1 MTITI
6 SKKVLLPLFTLLIGF
21 SLGIN
26 GISQSS
32 AETPVVQGEVL
43 KVCINL
49 KTGVIRVSNKCDTKT
64 ERKTVLGSTGAQG
77 IQGETGATGAQG
89 IQGEKGDTGAQ
100 GIEGVTGAT
109 GAQGIQGEKG
119 DTGAQGIQGMQ
130 GEKGATGD
138 KGATGA
144 QGLQGA
150 TGAQGVQGVKGATGD
165 KGATGAQGLQGATG
179 AQGLQGLQGYT
190 GATGA
195 IGSTANLKTKSITL
209 WTKDYFGSC
218 SSWFG
223 ISMLSGDTSLSQYS
237 NTISLNKKCVSM
249 SSSDVTVY
257 VP

>member
-6 SKKVLLPLFTLLIGF
+6 SKKVLLPLFTLLIGV

-26 GISQSS
+26 GISPSN

-64 ERKTVLGSTGAQG
+64 ERKTVLGGTGAQG
-77 IQGETGATGAQG
+77 IQGETGAQGGQGVQGEKGETGAQG
-89 IQGEKGDTGAQ
+89 IQGPQGEK
-100 GIEGVTGAT
+100 GVTGAT
-109 GAQGIQGEKG
+109 GAQGIQGL
-119 DTGAQGIQGMQ
+119 Q

-138 KGATGA
+138 KGPTGA

-150 TGAQGVQGVKGATGD
+150 TGAQGAQGVQGVKGATGD

-179 AQGLQGLQGYT
+179 AQGPQGYT

-195 IGSTANLKTKSITL
+195 TGSSANLRTKSITL
-209 WTKDYFGSC
+209 WTQDIFGSC
-218 SSWFG
+218 NNWLG
-223 ISMLSGDTSLSQYS
+223 MSMLSGDTSLSQYS

-249 SSSDVTVY
+249 SSSNVTVY
-257 VP
+257 IP